1 MRRMLATLDTKG
13 ALGFGL
19 LALVAL
25 AAILAPLISPFDPNA
40 QDLLNP
46 VAPPAWAADGATGH
60 LLGTDRLGQD
70 VLSRIIYGSRVS
82 LLAAF
87 AAVAVSATIGTLFG
101 LTAGYFGGIVATTI
115 MRLVDVMLA
124 IPFILLALVF
134 MTVFGPS
141 LVNLVIAFAFARWV
155 QYTRIAYGLVLEIR
169 EREFIQACI
178 TSGVS
183 TFDILFR
190 HILINIAGPLLVVA
204 TLELGF
210 VILMEAGLSFL
221 GLGTPPEIP
230 SWGGMLQEG
239 RALIN
244 IAWWLTTFPGLAIML
259 TVVGFNFVGD
269 WLRDRFDPRTDVGRS
284 VTEPAMAGE
293 R

>member
-1 MRRMLATLDTKG
+1 MRRFLASLDTKG
-13 ALGFGL
+13 AVGFGL
-19 LALVAL
+19 VAIVAL
-25 AAILAPLISPFDPNA
+25 SAILAPLISPFDPNA
-40 QDLLNP
+40 QDLLHS
-46 VAPPAWAADGATGH
+46 VEPPGWAAHGAAGH

-82 LLAAF
+82 LIAAF
-87 AAVAVSATIGTLFG
+87 AAVVASGAIGTFLG
-101 LTAGYFGGIVATTI
+101 LLAGYFGGWVAVLI
-115 MRLVDVMLA
+115 MRLVDIMLA
-124 IPFILLALVF
+124 IPFILIALVF

-141 LVNLVIAFAFARWV
+141 LTNLVIAFALARWV
-155 QYTRIAYGLVLEIR
+155 QFTRIAYGLVLEIR
-169 EREFIQACI
+169 EREFISACI

-183 TFDILFR
+183 KLDILFR
-190 HILINIAGPLLVVA
+190 HILINIAGPMLVVA

-210 VILMEAGLSFL
+210 VILIEAGLSFL

-244 IAWWLTTFPGLAIML
+244 VAWWLTTFPGLAIML
-259 TVVGFNFVGD
+259 TVVGFNFIGD
-269 WLRDRFDPRTDVGRS
+269 WMRDSFDPRTDIGRS
-284 VTEPAMAGE
+284 ISEQAVASE

>member
-1 MRRMLATLDTKG
+1 MRRIFSTFDTKG
-13 ALGFGL
+13 ALGFAI

-40 QDLLNP
+40 QDLMNP
-46 VAPPAWAADGATGH
+46 VAAPGWGDGGAAGH

-82 LLAAF
+82 LLVAF
-87 AAVAVSATIGTLFG
+87 AAVAGSGAIGTLLG
-101 LTAGYFGGIVATTI
+101 LLAGYFGGLVAITI
-115 MRLVDVMLA
+115 MRLVDIMLA

-141 LVNLVIAFAFARWV
+141 LVNLVIAFALARWV
-155 QYTRIAYGLVLEIR
+155 QYTRIAYGLVLEMR

-178 TSGVS
+178 TSNVS

-190 HILINIAGPLLVVA
+190 HILINVAGPLLVVA

-284 VTEPAMAGE
+284 VAEPAMAGE

>member
-1 MRRMLATLDTKG
+1 MRRFFQGLDTKG
-13 ALGFGL
+13 LVGFGL
-19 LALVAL
+19 LAIIAL
-25 AAILAPLISPFDPNA
+25 AAITAPLISPYDPNA

-46 VAPPAWAADGATGH
+46 VAPPAWAADGAAGH

-70 VLSRIIYGSRVS
+70 VLSRIIYGTRVS
-82 LLAAF
+82 LVAAI
-87 AAVAVSATIGTLFG
+87 AAVAGSAAIGTLLG
-101 LTAGYFGGIVATTI
+101 LLAGYFGGLVAIVI
-115 MRLVDVMLA
+115 MRLVDTVLA

-134 MTVFGPS
+134 MTIFGPS
-141 LVNLVIAFAFARWV
+141 LTNLVIAFTLARWV
-155 QYTRIAYGLVLEIR
+155 QYTRITYGLVLELR
-169 EREFIQACI
+169 ERDFIQACV
-178 TSGVS
+178 TYGLSR
-183 TFDILFR
+183 FDILFR
-190 HILINIAGPLLVVA
+190 HILINVAGPLLVIA

-244 IAWWLTTFPGLAIML
+244 IAWWLTTFPGIAIML
-259 TVVGFNFVGD
+259 TVVAFNFIGD
-269 WLRDRFDPRTDVGRS
+269 WLRDRLDPRTDVGRS
-284 VTEPAMAGE
+284 TLEPAAE